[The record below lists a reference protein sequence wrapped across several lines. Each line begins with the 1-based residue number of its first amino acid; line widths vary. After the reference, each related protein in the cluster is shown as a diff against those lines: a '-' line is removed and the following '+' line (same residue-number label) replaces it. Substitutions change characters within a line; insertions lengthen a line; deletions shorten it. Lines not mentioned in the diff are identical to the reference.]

1 MNGENTCYKQ
11 SVTAVVLRDNKV
23 LLARHT
29 YGAGKDFLIVP
40 GGYLNLDETP
50 EQAVKREFLEETG
63 VVIEPKN
70 IIAVRFNLKDWYV
83 AFSADYVSGRE
94 HSDND
99 ENSEVLWLD
108 VDEALNRSDVHELT
122 KKLIEAA
129 ININSPFEK
138 KEFIS
143 RENHGTYSLYT
154 K

>member
-11 SVTAVVLRDNKV
+11 SVTAVVLKDNKV

-29 YGAGKDFLIVP
+29 YGAGKNLLIVP
-40 GGYLNLDETP
+40 GGYLNNDETP
-50 EQAVKREFLEETG
+50 QEAVIREFLEETG
-63 VVIEPKN
+63 VLIEPRD

-94 HSDND
+94 HTDND

-108 VDEALNRSDVHELT
+108 INEALKRSDVAKLT

-129 ININSPFEK
+129 INGNAPFKK

>member
-83 AFSADYVSGRE
+83 AFSADYVSGR
-94 HSDND
+94 
-99 ENSEVLWLD
+99 WLD
-108 VDEALNRSDVHELT
+108 VDEALNRSDVPELT

>member
-108 VDEALNRSDVHELT
+108 VNEALNLS
-122 KKLIEAA
+122 LIH
-129 ININSPFEK
+129 I
-138 KEFIS
+138 
-143 RENHGTYSLYT
+143 
-154 K
+154 

>member
-11 SVTAVVLRDNKV
+11 SVTAVVIRAGKV

-29 YGAGKDFLIVP
+29 YGAGKKMLIVP
-40 GGYLNLDETP
+40 GGYLNKGETP
-50 EQAVKREFLEETG
+50 EHAVKREYLEETG
-63 VVIEPKN
+63 VLINPKD

-83 AFSADYVSGRE
+83 AFSADYVSGQE

-99 ENSEVLWLD
+99 ENSEVVWLD
-108 VDEALNRSDVHELT
+108 VDVALKRNDVPQLT

-129 ININSPFEK
+129 LNENRAFK
-138 KEFIS
+138 KVDFVS
-143 RENHGTYSLYT
+143 RENHGTNSLYT

>member
-1 MNGENTCYKQ
+1 MNSENTCYKQ
-11 SVTAVVLRDNKV
+11 SVTAVVIRDNKV

-29 YGAGKDFLIVP
+29 YGAGKGLLIVP
-40 GGYLNLDETP
+40 GGYLNFNETP
-50 EQAVKREFLEETG
+50 EDAVKREYFEETG
-63 VVIEPKN
+63 VIIEPRD

-94 HSDND
+94 HPDND
-99 ENSEVLWLD
+99 ENSEVLWLNVND
-108 VDEALNRSDVHELT
+108 ALSRSDVPDLT

-129 ININSPFEK
+129 LNNQSSLK
-138 KEFIS
+138 KTEYIS